1 MISVIETLEQNENRI
16 YVRGI
21 VEDVIEIYPAT
32 LEDPPEYGPALCEAS
47 FELDEDEILPEGE
60 DALLDYINELYLDWK
75 IIDNSDYNLGFNEW
89 WKFHN
94 QNGKQLI

>member
-1 MISVIETLEQNENRI
+1 MISVIETFQQKENRI

-32 LEDPPEYGPALCEAS
+32 LQDPPEYGPALCEAS

-60 DALLDYINELYLDWK
+60 DALLDYLNELYLDWR
-75 IIDNSDYNLGFNEW
+75 IIDTSDYNPGFTE
-89 WKFHN
+89 
-94 QNGKQLI
+94 

>member
-1 MISVIETLEQNENRI
+1 MISVIETFQQNENRI

-47 FELDEDEILPEGE
+47 FELDEDELIPEGE
-60 DALLDYINELYLDWK
+60 DALLDYLNELYLDWK
-75 IIDNSDYNLGFNEW
+75 IIDISDYNHGFTE
-89 WKFHN
+89 
-94 QNGKQLI
+94 

>member
-1 MISVIETLEQNENRI
+1 MISVIETFQQNENRI

-47 FELDEDEILPEGE
+47 FELDEDEIIPEDE
-60 DALLDYINELYLDWK
+60 DALLDYLNELYLDWR
-75 IIDNSDYNLGFNEW
+75 IIDNSDYNPGFTE
-89 WKFHN
+89 
-94 QNGKQLI
+94 

>member
-1 MISVIETLEQNENRI
+1 MISVIETFQQNENQI

-47 FELDEDEILPEGE
+47 FELDEDEIVPEGE
-60 DALLDYINELYLDWK
+60 DALLDYLNELYLDWR
-75 IIDNSDYNLGFNEW
+75 IIDNSDYNHGFTE
-89 WKFHN
+89 
-94 QNGKQLI
+94 

>member
-1 MISVIETLEQNENRI
+1 MISVIETFQQKENQI

-47 FELDEDEILPEGE
+47 FELDEDEIVPEGE
-60 DALLDYINELYLDWK
+60 DALLDYLNELYLDWR
-75 IIDNSDYNLGFNEW
+75 IIDNSDYNHGFTE
-89 WKFHN
+89 
-94 QNGKQLI
+94 

>member
-1 MISVIETLEQNENRI
+1 MISVIETFQQNENRI

-47 FELDEDEILPEGE
+47 FELDEDEIVPEGE
-60 DALLDYINELYLDWK
+60 DALLDYLNELYLDWR
-75 IIDNSDYNLGFNEW
+75 IIDNSDYNHGFTE
-89 WKFHN
+89 
-94 QNGKQLI
+94 